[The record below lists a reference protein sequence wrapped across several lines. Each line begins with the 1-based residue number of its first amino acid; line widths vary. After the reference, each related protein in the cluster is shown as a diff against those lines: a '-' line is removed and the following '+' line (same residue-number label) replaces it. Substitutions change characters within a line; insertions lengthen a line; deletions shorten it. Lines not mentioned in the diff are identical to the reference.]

1 VLKEQQC
8 WRGLL
13 YALDTFARWK
23 KAWSECPKPPEREEP
38 APTANHEEMQLQ
50 RKLKASRHIEDTYRW
65 LKVCLE
71 DQTGGGLEQKA
82 AAAEGCLRMV
92 LDFGDDCYGPLNLQR
107 EGEVDASVEMQDS
120 LQRCGMTTYG
130 WMLFDSDY
138 LHPDAPSPST
148 GLEPGN
154 EARRRETDR
163 EASTVMRQQCLPVM
177 VLLLHEVRKIHNPGC
192 RTQASQEILVLKKCR
207 I

>member
-1 VLKEQQC
+1 
-8 WRGLL
+8 
-13 YALDTFARWK
+13 
-23 KAWSECPKPPEREEP
+23 
-38 APTANHEEMQLQ
+38 
-50 RKLKASRHIEDTYRW
+50 
-65 LKVCLE
+65 
-71 DQTGGGLEQKA
+71 
-82 AAAEGCLRMV
+82 
-92 LDFGDDCYGPLNLQR
+92 
-107 EGEVDASVEMQDS
+107 
-120 LQRCGMTTYG
+120 MTTYG